1 MGQGKDGTRAYLTG
15 VKAPKTEGI
24 QNTGS
29 IRDREGSEMR
39 RLRRSSRSLI
49 SGDPAIDARNQ
60 ALVTMVT
67 DMAAEL
73 QSTEHCQDMSE
84 FYDDVVERTEQRLEA
99 AQQGELDVS
108 ESDAGMRAFL
118 DERMPL
124 PARDGPACRDC
135 GLCERLEE
143 QIGAWLGTEVA

>member
-1 MGQGKDGTRAYLTG
+1 MGQGKDGARAYLTG
-15 VKAPKTEGI
+15 VKAPKTEDI

-39 RLRRSSRSLI
+39 RLRRSSRRLI

-73 QSTEHCQDMSE
+73 QSTEHCQDMNE
-84 FYDDVVERTEQRLEA
+84 FYDDVVELTEQRLEA

-108 ESDAGMRAFL
+108 ESDAGMQAFL

>member
-1 MGQGKDGTRAYLTG
+1 
-15 VKAPKTEGI
+15 
-24 QNTGS
+24 
-29 IRDREGSEMR
+29 MR
-39 RLRRSSRSLI
+39 RLRRSSRRLI

-73 QSTEHCQDMSE
+73 QSTEHCQDMNE
-84 FYDDVVERTEQRLEA
+84 FYDDVVELTEQRIEA

-108 ESDAGMRAFL
+108 ESDAGMQAFL